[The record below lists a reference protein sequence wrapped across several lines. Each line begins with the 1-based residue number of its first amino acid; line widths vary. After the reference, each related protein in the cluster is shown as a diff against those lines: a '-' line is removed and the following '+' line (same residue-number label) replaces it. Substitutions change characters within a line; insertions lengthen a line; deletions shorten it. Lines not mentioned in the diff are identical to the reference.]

1 MDCNSINIKVSVI
14 TVCLNSEKTIIRT
27 IESVLSQT
35 YKNIEYIIVDGLS
48 TDSTVAIVNEY
59 ISMGNSIIFSS
70 EKDSGIYDA
79 MNKGIAK
86 STGDI
91 ISIINSDD
99 WLEKDTISKVVNEY
113 IRLGK
118 PDKAIIYGAMRFLE
132 EGKEKYSAFYNHEFL
147 PVEMINH
154 PASFVTKSVYNTY
167 GVFDPQYKIAAD
179 YDFMLRLYYVEKKTG
194 KQLFYPYNTILVN
207 FSIGGTCYLV
217 NAYLDRDRVYLKY
230 GIITKRTF
238 IKHKIVRAIKRFFS
252 YK

>member
-1 MDCNSINIKVSVI
+1 MNIKVSVI
-14 TVCLNSEKTIIRT
+14 TVCLNSEKTIRRT

-35 YKNIEYIIVDGLS
+35 YNNIEYIIVDGLS

-86 STGDI
+86 STGEI

-99 WLEKDTISKVVNEY
+99 WVEKDAISEVVNEY

-118 PDKAIIYGAMRFLE
+118 PDKAIIYGAMRLF
-132 EGKEKYSAFYNHEFL
+132 EGKKEKYSVFYNHEFL

-154 PASFVTKSVYNTY
+154 SASFVTKSVYNTY
-167 GVFDPQYKIAAD
+167 GVFNPQYKIASD
-179 YDFMLRLYYVEKKTG
+179 YDFMLRLYYVEKKRG
-194 KQLFYPYNTILVN
+194 TIILP
-207 FSIGGTCYLV
+207 I
-217 NAYLDRDRVYLKY
+217 
-230 GIITKRTF
+230 
-238 IKHKIVRAIKRFFS
+238 
-252 YK
+252 